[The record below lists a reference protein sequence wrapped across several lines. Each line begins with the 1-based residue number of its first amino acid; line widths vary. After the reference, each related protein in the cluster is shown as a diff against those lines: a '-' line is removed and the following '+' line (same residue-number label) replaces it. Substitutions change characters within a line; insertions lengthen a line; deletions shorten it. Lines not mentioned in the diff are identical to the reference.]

1 MGYTDNKSRRSAG
14 AAAVSLLA
22 LIWGGVPALAQPEPA
37 GSEQAFSIGPG
48 TLADALQAISLQTGV
63 PVIFS
68 EALVAGHRTSGI
80 SGYLGTQAALAELLS
95 GSGLE
100 AVPGAGGYIIRA
112 EGRRREEGP
121 VRTPTQP
128 LPDRVPAPVSGPAEP
143 DLRVDRVT
151 VTGTSLRGIA
161 PESSPLQIYSR
172 EDILASGVTT
182 TEQFIRTLPQN
193 FGGGSTEFAAVIG
206 LPNDSNSQFN
216 STFGTSANL
225 RGLGS
230 RGTLT
235 LLNGNRMA
243 PTSEIGDF
251 IDISMI
257 PLSAIARVDVLT
269 DGASSIYGGDAV
281 AGVMN
286 FVLRDDYDGAETSLL
301 YGKVSQGDMEEYRF
315 SQALGRTWGSG
326 NLLATYEFHDRGSL
340 TLADRP
346 QIAFPPPANPSA
358 EISLED
364 FDLLPSQRRHSAVL
378 TGRQRFGAG
387 TELSATGLYS
397 RREADSTTF
406 GGTSTITTANYQA
419 KSETVSLAL
428 GLTHDLPGNWQG
440 GYRATFGE
448 VRNREVARNVAPV
461 MSDPRLKTTRSEMWS
476 LDGLFDGPVFRMPGG
491 EVKAAAGG
499 HYREESFRN
508 ALEGSGANR
517 AAERRVGAV
526 FGEVLLPLTGSDNP
540 WPLLQ
545 RLELSL
551 SGRYDDYSDYGSRF
565 SPKAGLIWALHDG
578 VRFRGS
584 YSESFAPPPLG
595 RVGDLGRTG
604 AVMPYANILRIF
616 DVEAPLPE
624 LADMNYLQLVGTAQ
638 DLDPETSTT
647 ITLGFDA
654 DRSWGG
660 HSWKLRST
668 YYDISFEGR
677 LGATP
682 IPGNLN
688 ANLAPNI
695 AFADPGAFPDGTVIF
710 FPSQAEIDAILST
723 FNLPPVLVGGVAG
736 VTNIGV
742 VNSAF
747 LVRNLASTETRGIDI
762 QLAYETDLGGGTLTG
777 GLNTNYIIDFRQQA
791 AATSPVVDAI
801 DTFLNPVS
809 LQMRGHA
816 GYRRGGLSGA
826 MFINYRDSY
835 RTDNSADARP
845 IGAWT
850 TVDLT
855 LSYEAGEASP
865 SWLRETEFSINAI
878 NLFNRLPPATPTI
891 GVYRITGFD
900 PTNANPLRRF
910 VSFGIRKSF

>member
-1 MGYTDNKSRRSAG
+1 MGYTDKIMRGACTLAAVSVMALAWGG
-14 AAAVSLLA
+14 AAALAQDVTAGSATELRIPAGPLADGLREVSLR
-22 LIWGGVPALAQPEPA
+22 
-37 GSEQAFSIGPG
+37 
-48 TLADALQAISLQTGV
+48 TGV
-63 PVIFS
+63 PVIYS
-68 EALVAGHRTSGI
+68 EALVAGYSTRGLEGALTPE
-80 SGYLGTQAALAELLS
+80 AALASLLD
-95 GSGLE
+95 GTGLE
-100 AVPGAGGYIIRA
+100 AVPGGGGYVVRA
-112 EGRRREEGP
+112 RTQRPGDSP
-121 VRTPTQP
+121 VRVEPPPQV
-128 LPDRVPAPVSGPAEP
+128 LPETVPAPEEEA

-161 PESSPLQIYSR
+161 PESSPLQVYSR
-172 EDILASGVTT
+172 EDILGTGVTT

-257 PLSAIARVDVLT
+257 PLSAIERVDVLT

-286 FVLRDDYDGAETSLL
+286 FVLRDDFDGAETNLL
-301 YGKVSQGDMEEYRF
+301 YGRVTQGNMEEYRL
-315 SQALGRTWGSG
+315 SQALGRSWGAG
-326 NLLATYEFHDRGSL
+326 NLLATYEYHDRGSL

-346 QIAFPPPANPSA
+346 QIAFPQPANPLA
-358 EISLED
+358 QVRLED

-378 TGRQRFGAG
+378 TGRHRVGG
-387 TELSATGLYS
+387 NVEISGTGLYS
-397 RREADSTTF
+397 RREANSTTF

-419 KSETVSLAL
+419 KSEVVSLAL
-428 GLTHDLPGNWQG
+428 GLTHDLPGRWQG
-440 GYRATFGE
+440 SYRSTYGE

-461 MSDPRLKTTRSEMWS
+461 ISVPRLKTTLSEMWT
-476 LDGLFDGPVFRMPGG
+476 LDMLFDGPVLRMPGG
-491 EVKAAAGG
+491 ELRAAAGS
-499 HYREESFRN
+499 HYREENFRN
-508 ALEGSGANR
+508 ALEASGTNR
-517 AAERRVGAV
+517 QADRRVGAV
-526 FGEVLLPLTGSDNP
+526 FGELHLPFIGADNAMAFM
-540 WPLLQ
+540 Q
-545 RLELSL
+545 RLELNL

-565 SPKAGLIWALHDG
+565 SPKAGLVWAVSDSARL
-578 VRFRGS
+578 RGS

-595 RVGDLGRTG
+595 RVGDLGRTAG
-604 AVMPYANILRIF
+604 VMPYANILGIF
-616 DVEAPLPE
+616 GVEAPLPE

-638 DLDPETSTT
+638 DLKPETSSTFT
-647 ITLGFDA
+647 FGIDA
-654 DRSWGG
+654 DRSWGR
-660 HSWKLRST
+660 HSWTLRST

-695 AFADPGAFPDGTVIF
+695 AFADPGAFPEGTVIF
-710 FPSQAEIDAILST
+710 FPSQAEIDAITST
-723 FNLPPVLVGGVAG
+723 FNLPPVLIGGVTG
-736 VTNIGV
+736 VENIGI

-747 LVRNLASTETRGIDI
+747 LVRNLASTETRGVDL
-762 QLAYETDLGGGTLTG
+762 QLGYETDLRGGRLTG

-791 AATSPVVDAI
+791 ASTSPVVDAI
-801 DTFLNPVS
+801 DTFLNPVA

-816 GYRRGGLSGA
+816 GYRRGGLAGT
-826 MFINYRDSY
+826 MFVNYRDSY
-835 RTDNSADARP
+835 RTDNSADARS
-845 IGAWT
+845 ISAWT

-855 LSYEAGEASP
+855 LSYTAGEDAP
-865 SWLRETEFSINAI
+865 SWLRQTEFSINAI
-878 NLFNRLPPATPTI
+878 NVLDRLPPATPTI
-891 GVYRITGFD
+891 SVYRITGFD